1 MRDIFVS
8 SLIQKQKMET
18 LTRKQKIFNFPVVKI
33 LLALLTFMA
42 VVIIGQQIAAKLLAL
57 TPLDRD
63 YRNLLKG
70 LFVSFSCIFSYIL
83 FFKKYDK
90 RTITEFATKGLAKN
104 LLIGISIGFILQS
117 CTILV
122 MYLNGNYSIVN
133 INPVSFILIP
143 FTIMFTVAIIEE
155 ILVRGIIFRI
165 VEEKLG
171 SYISLT
177 ISSVLFGILHLAN
190 PHGTLISG
198 ICITMAGFMLGAAF
212 IYSRNLWFPI
222 ALHFAWNFTQS
233 GIYGAITS
241 GNEKTNSLL
250 EAKIQGPEFIT
261 GGEFGPEGSIQAIVF
276 CALGTILL
284 LALSRKQNRIIKPY
298 WKN

>member
-1 MRDIFVS
+1 
-8 SLIQKQKMET
+8 MET

-33 LLALLTFMA
+33 VLALLTFMA
-42 VVIIGQQIAAKLLAL
+42 VVIIGQQIAVKLLAL
-57 TPLDRD
+57 TPLEKD

-70 LFVSFSCIFSYIL
+70 LFVSFSCILSYIL

-90 RTITEFATKGLAKN
+90 RAITEFSAKGLAKN
-104 LLIGISIGFILQS
+104 LTIGILIGFVLQS
-117 CTILV
+117 FTILV
-122 MYLNGNYSIVN
+122 MYLNGNYSLVN

-143 FTIMFTVAIIEE
+143 FAIMFTVAIIEE

-177 ISSVLFGILHLAN
+177 ISSVLFGVFHLAN
-190 PHGTLISG
+190 PHGTIISG
-198 ICITMAGFMLGAAF
+198 ICITTAGFMLGAAF

-233 GIYGAITS
+233 GIFGAITS
-241 GNEKTNSLL
+241 GNEKTSSLL
-250 EAKIQGPEFIT
+250 EAKIHGPEFIT
-261 GGEFGPEGSIQAIVF
+261 GGEFGPEGSIQAIIF

-284 LALSRKQNRIIKPY
+284 LVLSQKQNKIITPY
-298 WKN
+298 WKK

>member
-1 MRDIFVS
+1 
-8 SLIQKQKMET
+8 MET

-57 TPLDRD
+57 TPLDKD

-284 LALSRKQNRIIKPY
+284 LALSRKQNKIVKPY

>member
-1 MRDIFVS
+1 
-8 SLIQKQKMET
+8 MET

-33 LLALLTFMA
+33 VLALLTFMA
-42 VVIIGQQIAAKLLAL
+42 VVIIGQQIAVKLLAL
-57 TPLDRD
+57 TPLEKD

-70 LFVSFSCIFSYIL
+70 LFVSFSCILSYIL

-90 RTITEFATKGLAKN
+90 RAITEFSAKGLAKN
-104 LLIGISIGFILQS
+104 LTIGILIGFVLQS
-117 CTILV
+117 FTILV
-122 MYLNGNYSIVN
+122 MYLNGNYSVVN

-143 FTIMFTVAIIEE
+143 FAIMFTVAIIEE

-177 ISSVLFGILHLAN
+177 ISSVLFGVFHLAN

-198 ICITMAGFMLGAAF
+198 ICITTAGFMLGAAF

-233 GIYGAITS
+233 GIFGAITS
-241 GNEKTNSLL
+241 GNEKTSSLL
-250 EAKIQGPEFIT
+250 EAKIHGPEFIT

-284 LALSRKQNRIIKPY
+284 LVLSQKQNKIITPY
-298 WKN
+298 WKK

>member
-1 MRDIFVS
+1 
-8 SLIQKQKMET
+8 MET
-18 LTRKQKIFNFPVVKI
+18 LTRKQKIFNFPIVKI
-33 LLALLTFMA
+33 VLALLTFMT
-42 VVIIGQQIAAKLLAL
+42 VVIIGQQIAVKLLAL
-57 TPLDRD
+57 TPLEKD

-90 RTITEFATKGLAKN
+90 RAITEFSVNGLAKN
-104 LLIGISIGFILQS
+104 LTIGILIGFVLQS
-117 CTILV
+117 FTILV
-122 MYLNGNYSIVN
+122 MYLNGNYSVVN

-143 FTIMFTVAIIEE
+143 FAIMFTVAIIEE

-165 VEEKLG
+165 LEEKLG

-177 ISSVLFGILHLAN
+177 ISSVLFGIFHLAN

-198 ICITMAGFMLGAAF
+198 ICITTAGFMLGAAF
-212 IYSRNLWFPI
+212 IYSRNLWMPI

-233 GIYGAITS
+233 GIFGAITS
-241 GNEKTNSLL
+241 GNEKTSSLL

-284 LALSRKQNRIIKPY
+284 LALSQKQNKIIPPY
-298 WKN
+298 WKK

>member
-1 MRDIFVS
+1 
-8 SLIQKQKMET
+8 MET

-33 LLALLTFMA
+33 ILALLTFMA
-42 VVIIGQQIAAKLLAL
+42 VVIIGQQIAVKLLSL
-57 TPLDRD
+57 TLLDKD

-70 LFVSFSCIFSYIL
+70 LFVSSACICSYIL

-90 RTITEFATKGLAKN
+90 RSITEFAVKGLVKN
-104 LLIGISIGFILQS
+104 LTIGVLTGFILQS
-117 CTILV
+117 FTILI
-122 MYLNGNYSIVN
+122 MYLNGNYSVLK

-143 FTIMFTVAIIEE
+143 FAIMFTVAIIEE

-177 ISSVLFGILHLAN
+177 ISSVLFGVFHLAN

-198 ICITMAGFMLGAAF
+198 ICITTAGFMLGAAF
-212 IYSRNLWFPI
+212 IYSRNLWMPI

-233 GIYGAITS
+233 GIYGAVTS
-241 GNEKTNSLL
+241 GNEKTSSLL

-261 GGEFGPEGSIQAIVF
+261 GGAFGPEGSIQAILF
-276 CALGTILL
+276 CALATILL
-284 LALSRKQNRIIKPY
+284 LVWKPQ
-298 WKN
+298 KKLHLTGL

>member
-1 MRDIFVS
+1 
-8 SLIQKQKMET
+8 MET

-33 LLALLTFMA
+33 VLALLTFMA
-42 VVIIGQQIAAKLLAL
+42 VVIIGQQIAVKLLAL
-57 TPLDRD
+57 TPLEKD

-70 LFVSFSCIFSYIL
+70 LFVSFSCILSYIL

-90 RTITEFATKGLAKN
+90 RAITEFSAKGLAKN
-104 LLIGISIGFILQS
+104 LTIGILIGFVLQS
-117 CTILV
+117 FTILV
-122 MYLNGNYSIVN
+122 MYLNGNYSVVN

-143 FTIMFTVAIIEE
+143 FAIMFTVAIIEE

-177 ISSVLFGILHLAN
+177 ISSVLFGVFHLAN
-190 PHGTLISG
+190 PHGTIISG
-198 ICITMAGFMLGAAF
+198 ICITTAGFMLGAAF

-233 GIYGAITS
+233 GIFGAITS
-241 GNEKTNSLL
+241 GNEKTSSLL
-250 EAKIQGPEFIT
+250 EAKIHGPEFIT

-284 LALSRKQNRIIKPY
+284 LVLSQKQNKIITPY
-298 WKN
+298 WKK

>member
-1 MRDIFVS
+1 
-8 SLIQKQKMET
+8 MET
-18 LTRKQKIFNFPVVKI
+18 LTTKQKIFNFPVVKI

-42 VVIIGQQIAAKLLAL
+42 VVIIGQQIAVKLLAL
-57 TPLDRD
+57 TSLDKD

-83 FFKKYDK
+83 FFKKYEK
-90 RTITEFATKGLAKN
+90 RTITEFSTKGLAKN
-104 LLIGISIGFILQS
+104 ISIGALIGFVLQS
-117 CTILV
+117 LTILV
-122 MYLNGNYSIVN
+122 IYLNGSYSVVN

-177 ISSVLFGILHLAN
+177 ISAVLFGVFHLAN
-190 PHGTLISG
+190 PHGTLISA
-198 ICITMAGFMLGAAF
+198 ICITTAGFLFGAIF
-212 IYSRNLWFPI
+212 MYSRNLWMPI

-233 GIYGAITS
+233 GIFGAITS
-241 GNEKTNSLL
+241 GNEKTSSLL

-261 GGEFGPEGSIQAIVF
+261 GGEFGPEGSIQAIIF
-276 CALGTILL
+276 CAAATIILL
-284 LALSRKQNRIIKPY
+284 VLNHKQNKIIKPY
-298 WKN
+298 WAK

>member
-1 MRDIFVS
+1 
-8 SLIQKQKMET
+8 MET

-42 VVIIGQQIAAKLLAL
+42 VVIIGQQIAVKLLAL
-57 TPLDRD
+57 TSLDKD

-83 FFKKYDK
+83 FFKKYEK
-90 RTITEFATKGLAKN
+90 RTITEFSTKGLAKN
-104 LLIGISIGFILQS
+104 ISIGALIGFVLQS
-117 CTILV
+117 LTILV
-122 MYLNGNYSIVN
+122 IYLNGSYSVVN

-177 ISSVLFGILHLAN
+177 ISAVLFGVFHLAN

-198 ICITMAGFMLGAAF
+198 ICITTAGFLFGAIF
-212 IYSRNLWFPI
+212 MYSRNLWMPI

-233 GIYGAITS
+233 GIFGAITS
-241 GNEKTNSLL
+241 GNEKTSSLL

-261 GGEFGPEGSIQAIVF
+261 GGEFGPEGSIQAIIF
-276 CALGTILL
+276 CAAATIILL
-284 LALSRKQNRIIKPY
+284 VLNHKQNKIIKPY
-298 WKN
+298 WAK

>member
-1 MRDIFVS
+1 
-8 SLIQKQKMET
+8 MET
-18 LTRKQKIFNFPVVKI
+18 LTLKQKTFNSPITKI
-33 LLALLTFMA
+33 ILALLTFMA
-42 VVIIGQQIAAKLLAL
+42 VVIISQQIAVKLLAL
-57 TPLDRD
+57 TPLEKDF
-63 YRNLLKG
+63 RNLLKG
-70 LFVSFSCIFSYIL
+70 LFVSALCIFSYIL

-90 RTITEFATKGLAKN
+90 RTIEEFSTKGLAKN
-104 LLIGISIGFILQS
+104 LIIGTLIGFTLQS
-117 CTILV
+117 LTILV
-122 MYLNGNYSIVN
+122 IYLNGSYSVLN
-133 INPVSFILIP
+133 INPISFILIP

-177 ISSVLFGILHLAN
+177 ISSVLFGIFHLAN
-190 PHGTLISG
+190 PHGTLISA

-250 EAKIQGPEFIT
+250 NAKIQGPEFIT
-261 GGEFGPEGSIQAIVF
+261 GGEFGPEGSIQAILF
-276 CALGTILL
+276 CAVGAIVLL
-284 LALSRKQNRIIKPY
+284 VLSRKENKIIKPY
-298 WKN
+298 WKK